1 MIFFGK
7 WWEWVIFLEK
17 WVGASRFCQKMS
29 GSVLFFLE
37 NGWEWVTLVGSDWES
52 VRVAGSRRERNSEE
66 PSSNCWNRFGMEYAV
81 WDVFMY
87 LCFVNVSRV
96 ANQWKS
102 LNNDISHKKKEMD
115 SRNTQ
120 EKKFQNHETLTKA
133 NNGTRPTKFS
143 TFNIK
148 NRFEYVWLQ
157 RLNLPATVFKNE
169 LLSTTLPTGNFS
181 YITERKIKNGNFSYV
196 TEWKIKSLLL
206 KLWE

>member
-1 MIFFGK
+1 
-7 WWEWVIFLEK
+7 
-17 WVGASRFCQKMS
+17 
-29 GSVLFFLE
+29 
-37 NGWEWVTLVGSDWES
+37 
-52 VRVAGSRRERNSEE
+52 
-66 PSSNCWNRFGMEYAV
+66 MEYAV

-102 LNNDISHKKKEMD
+102 LNNDISHKKKDMD

-120 EKKFQNHETLTKA
+120 QKKFQNHEILTKT

-148 NRFEYVWLQ
+148 NRLEYVWLQ
-157 RLNLPATVFKNE
+157 RLNLPATVFKDE
-169 LLSTTLPTGNFS
+169 LLSTTLPSGNFS
-181 YITERKIKNGNFSYV
+181 YLTEWKIKNSNFSYV